1 MEILLLRNQNL
12 VDADIIGD
20 RTYNVFVR
28 KRLVKETKSFFV
40 QIKKARI
47 PTGMNSHN
55 TKPKAL
61 SIVN

>member
-1 MEILLLRNQNL
+1 M